1 VIDAVDDERA
11 GTPPSGDPAPEH
23 ESQEIP
29 REDLDHPA
37 ADPRVTIAGRY
48 AVDLQTPPGNA
59 GVAVVYKG
67 RDLRTRD
74 PVVVKTLRLEYR
86 GDPEMRARF
95 RREARLL
102 QFLSHPN
109 VIRAL
114 AFSEER
120 NAPWLVLERIQGRSL
135 REEITMGAPFAP
147 EEVVPLLQ
155 GIAAALDHL
164 HARGLAHLDVRPENV
179 IVTPDGE
186 VKLIDFGV
194 AQAAGAMQES
204 TDGGGLDNVA
214 YLAPEQV
221 CGEPVSAATD
231 VFALGC
237 VVYELL
243 TGRPPFDST
252 EEPSARNAAIRAR
265 LEQSPVPP
273 SIARGGDAL
282 PAWVDDVVL
291 GALERDPRQ
300 RYGSTAS
307 FAAVFHAGVEG
318 EIDVETGRPRGRVES
333 PPSRQFPSNEP
344 GIAVKGSPVL
354 ATRRGKLSPLDAGG
368 SEAVVDAAFAPLT
381 TSARVPSPR
390 ALQFRS
396 PDLEV
401 LGRRLWQAVI
411 IAAVLNVILILA
423 LLMTRG
429 EIPGLWQAGGSIRPG
444 ASVRIAGA
452 GLVARAAP
460 HTESAIVADLPDG
473 GSVLISGE
481 PVQGDDG
488 LWWPV
493 EVDSPTGSVKGYVP
507 ESWVQTP

>member
-1 VIDAVDDERA
+1 
-11 GTPPSGDPAPEH
+11 
-23 ESQEIP
+23 
-29 REDLDHPA
+29 
-37 ADPRVTIAGRY
+37 
-48 AVDLQTPPGNA
+48 
-59 GVAVVYKG
+59 
-67 RDLRTRD
+67 
-74 PVVVKTLRLEYR
+74 
-86 GDPEMRARF
+86 
-95 RREARLL
+95 
-102 QFLSHPN
+102 
-109 VIRAL
+109 
-114 AFSEER
+114 
-120 NAPWLVLERIQGRSL
+120 
-135 REEITMGAPFAP
+135 
-147 EEVVPLLQ
+147 
-155 GIAAALDHL
+155 
-164 HARGLAHLDVRPENV
+164 
-179 IVTPDGE
+179 
-186 VKLIDFGV
+186 
-194 AQAAGAMQES
+194 
-204 TDGGGLDNVA
+204 
-214 YLAPEQV
+214 
-221 CGEPVSAATD
+221 
-231 VFALGC
+231 
-237 VVYELL
+237 
-243 TGRPPFDST
+243 
-252 EEPSARNAAIRAR
+252 
-265 LEQSPVPP
+265 VPP

-300 RYGSTAS
+300 RYGSTGS

-318 EIDVETGRPRGRVES
+318 GIDVETGRPRGRVES

-354 ATRRGKLSPLDAGG
+354 ATRRGKSSPLGAGG
-368 SEAVVDAAFAPLT
+368 SEATIDAAFAPLT

-411 IAAVLNVILILA
+411 VAAVLNVILVLA

>member
-11 GTPPSGDPAPEH
+11 GTPPRGGDPAPQH
-23 ESQEIP
+23 EPQDDP

-37 ADPRVTIAGRY
+37 DPRITIAGRY
-48 AVDLQTPPGNA
+48 TVDLETPPASA
-59 GVAVVYKG
+59 GAAVTYEG

-120 NAPWLVLERIQGRSL
+120 GAPWLVLERIRGRSL
-135 REEITMGAPFAP
+135 REEIAMNAPFAA

-155 GIAAALDHL
+155 GLATALDHL

-179 IVTPDGE
+179 IITPDGE

-194 AQAAGAMQES
+194 AQAAGSMQEFA
-204 TDGGGLDNVA
+204 DGSRPDNIA

-221 CGEPVSAATD
+221 CGEPVSPATD

-243 TGRPPFDST
+243 TGRLPFVSV
-252 EEPSARNAAIRAR
+252 EERAGMNAAIRAR
-265 LEQSPVPP
+265 LEQALVPP

-282 PAWVDDVVL
+282 PAWVDDVGL

-300 RYGSTAS
+300 RYGSTGS
-307 FAAVFHAGVEG
+307 FAAVFHSGVEG
-318 EIDVETGRPRGRVES
+318 DIDVETGRPRRRVE
-333 PPSRQFPSNEP
+333 PQPSRQVPNNEP
-344 GIAVKGSPVL
+344 GVAVKGSAGL
-354 ATRRGKLSPLDAGG
+354 ASRRGNSSPPAAGG
-368 SEAVVDAAFAPLT
+368 RNGVVDAAFAPRSASGSVSQV
-381 TSARVPSPR
+381 SAR
-390 ALQFRS
+390 RS
-396 PDLEV
+396 RDQDLAEV
-401 LGRRLWQAVI
+401 RRRLWQAVI
-411 IAAVLNVILILA
+411 LAAVLNVILIAA
-423 LLMTRG
+423 LLITRG
-429 EIPGLWQAGGSIRPG
+429 EIPGIWHAGESIRPG

-460 HTESAIVADLPDG
+460 DRESAIVADLPDG
-473 GSVLISGE
+473 GSVRISGE
-481 PVQGDDG
+481 PVAGDDG
-488 LWWPV
+488 LWLPV
-493 EVDSPTGSVKGYVP
+493 EVDSPSGAVNGYVP
-507 ESWVQTP
+507 ESWVQAP